1 MLYKLDSAKKAKKE
15 IYDKCDLQIEKF
27 SPQREGLD
35 YYAHT
40 FYLKEKKVLFRIAKK
55 TPVKPGW
62 FVSIW
67 KRGVD
72 NIIAP
77 YTDLDS
83 IDFIVVIILNG
94 DNIGEFIFPKKP

>member
-55 TPVKPGW
+55 LP
-62 FVSIW
+62 
-67 KRGVD
+67 
-72 NIIAP
+72 
-77 YTDLDS
+77 
-83 IDFIVVIILNG
+83 
-94 DNIGEFIFPKKP
+94 